1 MPITDVNE
9 TMSKLAGRSRTQL
22 IGSSFP
28 DYFLERELAAEGV
41 RLTFKEGSVTNYVL
55 TLQAGADKQIPVS
68 FNAAVFRDPLGN
80 IRGIF
85 ASARDITAQ
94 KRLEV
99 QLQASQFYTR
109 SLIESNIDAL
119 MTTDSLGIITD
130 VNQQMESLTGCT
142 REELI
147 GKAFKDHF
155 TDPAR
160 AEEGIRQVLQ
170 QGKVTNY
177 ELTARSKTGREMV
190 VSYNATTFND
200 QAGRLQGV
208 FAAARDITEQKKL
221 EQQLREQQSYNRG
234 LIESSVDGLI
244 TVDPVGTISDVN
256 EQMCRMTG
264 YGRTELIGSPF
275 ADYFTEPERAA
286 AGVKQTFETGVVTEY
301 ALTLISHT
309 RRLLQVSFNASV
321 FRDPL
326 GSVRGIFAS
335 ARDVTDRVRLEEKLR
350 EQQNYLRGLI
360 ESSVD
365 GLVHGFLGVP
375 VPTGTRNY
383 GMIYVADKL
392 SGTEFGAEDVR
403 FLTTIAAKLAVAYEN
418 ALRYQEIQERTAK
431 LEYEVAQ
438 RKQAEDRFRLL
449 IETAPTGVL
458 ICDEKGRITEA
469 NAQLQRMF
477 GYTQEEL
484 VGQAVEMLVP
494 EQHRGVH
501 VGHRGAY
508 VNKPQTRPM
517 GVGMELRG
525 RRKDATTFPL
535 EISLGPLVTGEGTWI
550 SSTVVDISERK
561 KLEQQLQVSQ
571 RLESVGQLAAGIAH
585 DFNNILTA
593 ITGNAKLALADL
605 PVDHPV
611 QRNLAEIQKGS
622 LRATQLVRQILTFGR
637 QDAPKREVIKLTPVV
652 EEALKLLRAGLR
664 AGIEIRTHF
673 DSELPDV
680 FADSTQVHQI
690 VMNLAT
696 NAADAMAKK
705 SVGVLEIR
713 SEPVI
718 VDADLAHTTPELRE
732 GSYVRLSIRDNGC
745 GMDKATTARIF
756 EPFYTTK
763 PLGEGTGL
771 GLSVVHGIMKTH
783 CGAVTVY
790 SEPGKGTVF
799 QLYLPAAQEAAQEA
813 RTQKTQGEIRG
824 HGERVL
830 YVDDEEPLVFLM
842 TRMLTQLGYQVTG
855 CTEPQKA
862 LETFRSGPHD
872 FDVVVSDLSMPQM
885 SGIDLAREILQ
896 TRPGMPILIASG
908 YIRPEDNEGV
918 RSLGLPDLLL
928 KPDTIDELS
937 QSLHNIFAKSKSST
951 DGEQTG
957 TDSRIRHR
965 AASST

>member
-1 MPITDVNE
+1 MAKILIVDDDPATRQLYVSLLSPFGHQVNE
-9 TMSKLAGRSRTQL
+9 AHDG
-22 IGSSFP
+22 
-28 DYFLERELAAEGV
+28 
-41 RLTFKEGSVTNYVL
+41 
-55 TLQAGADKQIPVS
+55 
-68 FNAAVFRDPLGN
+68 
-80 IRGIF
+80 
-85 ASARDITAQ
+85 
-94 KRLEV
+94 
-99 QLQASQFYTR
+99 
-109 SLIESNIDAL
+109 
-119 MTTDSLGIITD
+119 
-130 VNQQMESLTGCT
+130 
-142 REELI
+142 
-147 GKAFKDHF
+147 
-155 TDPAR
+155 
-160 AEEGIRQVLQ
+160 EEGL
-170 QGKVTNY
+170 
-177 ELTARSKTGREMV
+177 
-190 VSYNATTFND
+190 
-200 QAGRLQGV
+200 
-208 FAAARDITEQKKL
+208 AAARNLVPALVISDILMPTMNGYEFVSRLRQFSGFESVPVIFQSASFLDHETQSLGQACGVKDFIGKPSEPDEILGTVNRVLGLPEQAPMPA
-221 EQQLREQQSYNRG
+221 QIPGGPS
-234 LIESSVDGLI
+234 
-244 TVDPVGTISDVN
+244 DPVPMLIDAFYEKGKQLDALSLRLAALLDLGLHLSGTSDP
-256 EQMCRMTG
+256 Q
-264 YGRTELIGSPF
+264 
-275 ADYFTEPERAA
+275 
-286 AGVKQTFETGVVTEY
+286 
-301 ALTLISHT
+301 
-309 RRLLQVSFNASV
+309 RLLEHAVSAARKIMGANYAGAGTMSDGDQRLSLFVTGGVDDASAAKLGRPALRGT
-321 FRDPL
+321 FRDIAVAGKTIGVFSQVGEPRL
-326 GSVRGIFAS
+326 LALPPDHPPVR
-335 ARDVTDRVRLEEKLR
+335 
-350 EQQNYLRGLI
+350 
-360 ESSVD
+360 
-365 GLVHGFLGVP
+365 GFLGVP
-375 VPTGTRNY
+375 IQTGTRNY
-383 GMIYVADKL
+383 GLIYVADKL
-392 SGTEFGAEDVR
+392 SDVEFTQEDVR
-403 FLTTIAAKLAVAYEN
+403 FLTTIAAKLALAYEN
-418 ALRYQEIQERTAK
+418 VLRYQEIQERTAK
-431 LEYEVAQ
+431 LEYEVGQ

-449 IETAPTGVL
+449 VETAPTGIL

-477 GYTQEEL
+477 GYTREEL

-494 EQHRGVH
+494 EQHRGGH
-501 VGHRGAY
+501 VGHRAAY
-508 VNKPQTRPM
+508 VNSPQTRPM

-535 EISLGPLVTGEGTWI
+535 EISLGPLTTSEGTWI
-550 SSTVVDISERK
+550 SSTVVDISGRK

-622 LRATQLVRQILTFGR
+622 LRAIQLVRQILTFGR

-673 DSELPDV
+673 DSGLPDV

-696 NAADAMAKK
+696 NAADAMAKQP
-705 SVGVLEIR
+705 VGVLEIR
-713 SEPVI
+713 SEPVS

-771 GLSVVHGIMKTH
+771 GLSVVHGIVKTH
-783 CGAVTVY
+783 GGAVTVY
-790 SEPGKGTVF
+790 SEPGEGTVF

-842 TRMLTQLGYQVTG
+842 TRMLTHLGYNVTG

-862 LETFRSGPHD
+862 LETFKSGPHD

-908 YIRPEDNEGV
+908 CIRPEDNEEV
-918 RSLGLPDLLL
+918 LSLGLPDLLL
-928 KPDTIDELS
+928 KPDTIEDLS
-937 QSLHNIFAKSKSST
+937 RSLHNIFAKCRPSAP
-951 DGEQTG
+951 GEQTDNSNVRG
-957 TDSRIRHR
+957 K
-965 AASST
+965 AASRH